1 MYERKK
7 RLKEEGL
14 FITEFNNNFFE
25 DFLKNNNEIEELI
38 QDIENLSKKYKTK
51 YQEKGKRDGKDATW
65 HFIITA
71 ALKKI
76 KEYRPEIQVDLD
88 DSFLAPQLK
97 YIVSEFYSE
106 QQFL

>member
-51 YQEKGKRDGKDATW
+51 YQEKGKR
-65 HFIITA
+65 
-71 ALKKI
+71 
-76 KEYRPEIQVDLD
+76 
-88 DSFLAPQLK
+88 
-97 YIVSEFYSE
+97 
-106 QQFL
+106 